1 MFCLVD
7 VCRILGLTQPSRVKS
22 TLRQDG
28 VITIKGVS
36 NTTNQYGTT
45 TQQEVMMN
53 FITEPN
59 LYKCIFQSRKPEAEA
74 FQDWVCGEVLPSIRN
89 NGGYM
94 VAKEDESPE
103 EIMARALLL
112 ANETL
117 KRQRLQIKAA
127 EHRISTLEENNQTME
142 SLIKTQADK
151 IEEMTPGDN
160 FARAVLSS
168 NQSILVGEM
177 ATILTQ
183 NGCVIG
189 RDRLF
194 NYLREHGYLHK
205 MGEQRNLPVQ
215 RYTEMGLF
223 EIKKQVISRPE
234 GDNLIRNTTKITP
247 KGQIYL
253 YNKLMEEGGRK

>member
-1 MFCLVD
+1 MPFFIAYNFIAKLKYMYKLKIFESSQFGKIRTSVTESGEPLFCLVD
-7 VCRILGLTQPSRVKS
+7 VCRILDLKNPRSVKT

-28 VITIKGVS
+28 VHSMDVSTPIISQGV
-36 NTTNQYGTT
+36 NTGKTK
-45 TQQEVMMN
+45 MMELN

-74 FQDWVCGEVLPSIRN
+74 FQDWVCSEVLPSIRK

-127 EHRISTLEENNQTME
+127 EHRISTLEENNQTMK

-151 IEEMTPGDN
+151 IEEMMPGDN
-160 FARAVLSS
+160 FARAVISS

-194 NYLREHGYLHK
+194 TYLREHGYLHK
-205 MGEQRNLPVQ
+205 MGEQRNLPV
-215 RYTEMGLF
+215 
-223 EIKKQVISRPE
+223 
-234 GDNLIRNTTKITP
+234 
-247 KGQIYL
+247 
-253 YNKLMEEGGRK
+253 

>member
-1 MFCLVD
+1 MAYQPRHICVFSSGKGDAVFHCLKLLIAIYKMTKLKIFESSQFGKVRTSVTESGEPLFCLVD

-117 KRQRLQIKAA
+117 KRQR
-127 EHRISTLEENNQTME
+127 
-142 SLIKTQADK
+142 
-151 IEEMTPGDN
+151 
-160 FARAVLSS
+160 
-168 NQSILVGEM
+168 
-177 ATILTQ
+177 
-183 NGCVIG
+183 
-189 RDRLF
+189 
-194 NYLREHGYLHK
+194 
-205 MGEQRNLPVQ
+205 
-215 RYTEMGLF
+215 
-223 EIKKQVISRPE
+223 
-234 GDNLIRNTTKITP
+234 
-247 KGQIYL
+247 
-253 YNKLMEEGGRK
+253 